1 MFQGVETVMETTVR
15 IEKLNYMGYSPQ
27 KKNNC
32 GYNHGKPSL
41 VRNLTTKF
49 SHHKLHRHRKSH
61 FLQSLVDLYKLGVLR
76 FF

>member
-27 KKNNC
+27 KKQLWIQSWQLEP
-32 GYNHGKPSL
+32 GQESYN
-41 VRNLTTKF
+41 KF
-49 SHHKLHRHRKSH
+49 SHHELHRHRKSH